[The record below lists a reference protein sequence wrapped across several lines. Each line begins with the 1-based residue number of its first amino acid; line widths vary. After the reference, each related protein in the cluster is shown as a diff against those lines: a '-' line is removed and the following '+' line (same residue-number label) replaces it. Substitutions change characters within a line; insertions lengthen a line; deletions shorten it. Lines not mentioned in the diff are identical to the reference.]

1 MFRKFIYVCLLM
13 LLAGCTSTA
22 QMGTLTPTASTAAA
36 QPLARA
42 AAGLTEVFTSASVTA
57 TPPPVA
63 SSVAQNQIPVSSCT
77 GPRVRRDELVPSA
90 TLGEEIPVRLYLPPC
105 DPPAGKGWPVIYL
118 LHGAGWTERH
128 WDDVLIDEVA
138 EAGRVNGTLP
148 PLILVFPR
156 RIEDSRQPGPEGD
169 LPFEHFVVS
178 ELIPWIDRHT
188 PAQAD
193 RAYRAIGGIS
203 LGGFWALEI
212 AFHHPELFDSV
223 GGHSPVVGSPGDALS
238 PMSLMASHAA
248 DLAKLRIWLDVGDQD
263 GLGPGTAQLAAGL
276 KAAGIPVTF
285 HQWPGGHVEPYWEA
299 HTGDYLAF
307 YAASWARD

>member
-1 MFRKFIYVCLLM
+1 
-13 LLAGCTSTA
+13 
-22 QMGTLTPTASTAAA
+22 
-36 QPLARA
+36 
-42 AAGLTEVFTSASVTA
+42 
-57 TPPPVA
+57 
-63 SSVAQNQIPVSSCT
+63 
-77 GPRVRRDELVPSA
+77 
-90 TLGEEIPVRLYLPPC
+90 
-105 DPPAGKGWPVIYL
+105 
-118 LHGAGWTERH
+118 
-128 WDDVLIDEVA
+128 
-138 EAGRVNGTLP
+138 
-148 PLILVFPR
+148 LVFPR